1 MSEFTAG
8 PWVYENIPGQ
18 DRDGFPSH
26 LHRIAQQSTNMM
38 IVHMENVG
46 WGNDPNARLIAAA
59 PEMYEALRGL
69 LASFD
74 KEYYEM
80 PQDDTIHAARAVLAK
95 IDNA

>member
-1 MSEFTAG
+1 MNKHTPG

-38 IVHMENVG
+38 IIRMENVG

-59 PEMYEALRGL
+59 PSMYKLLSEIQGLQNDPQYHFGESVSLAIDAL
-69 LASFD
+69 
-74 KEYYEM
+74 
-80 PQDDTIHAARAVLAK
+80 LAK
-95 IDNA
+95 IDNNA